1 MRRLVI
7 LACLFLCLPVLPAQ
21 ASDPPPFQL
30 IYRQEN
36 VTVDRWSNTRSDLMI
51 TVVNLSGSEARDIT
65 VSIPVANPYLY
76 AGSPVLIASVPDG
89 QQAEILHKTSMP
101 GDLVALAESGDEIV
115 WRIEYTNESGE
126 RVAVDV
132 QGVVGQ

>member
-1 MRRLVI
+1 MRKLLI
-7 LACLFLCLPVLPAQ
+7 LACLFLSLPVLPAL
-21 ASDPPPFQL
+21 ASDLPPFQL

-36 VTVDRWSNTRSDLMI
+36 VASDRFNTRSDLMI
-51 TVVNLSGSEARDIT
+51 TVINLSGGEARDVT

-76 AGSPVLIASVPDG
+76 VGSPVLIASIPEG
-89 QQAEILHKTSMP
+89 QQAEIMHKASMP
-101 GDLVALAESGDEIV
+101 NDLIAIAEPEDRIV
-115 WRIEYTNESGE
+115 WRIEYTNEASE

>member
-1 MRRLVI
+1 MRRLLI
-7 LACLFLCLPVLPAQ
+7 LACLFLSLPNLSAL
-21 ASDPPPFQL
+21 ASDSPPFQL

-76 AGSPVLIASVPDG
+76 VGSPVLIASVPNG
-89 QQAEILHKTSMP
+89 QQAEILHNTSMP
-101 GDLVALAESGDEIV
+101 NELIALAEPEDQIV